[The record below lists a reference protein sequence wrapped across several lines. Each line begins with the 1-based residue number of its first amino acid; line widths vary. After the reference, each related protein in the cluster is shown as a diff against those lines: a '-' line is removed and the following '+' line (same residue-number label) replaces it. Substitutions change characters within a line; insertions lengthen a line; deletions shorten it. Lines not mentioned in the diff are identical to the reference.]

1 MSKRRIPL
9 ALRMTLFISAMVF
22 VLLAATLL
30 ITGSRLRNSLDE
42 LIRADNLQVT
52 RGRSAE
58 LAQIID
64 KLRWQLR
71 MISLRPEL
79 LSKDRRVSSAVIY
92 ALNGATSPEV
102 TGTIFAWPDGS
113 YISSAGAHGS
123 ISDRDYFKT
132 IVSGGSDFVVS
143 EPVISKS
150 LGIYQIVFAQSV
162 KAPDGTIAAMVAFQV
177 KLSTLSELTATM
189 KVGRSGYGWMIDG
202 EGFVIAFPAEKAI
215 MTLNVTDADKGGYRG
230 LDAFGKKMLGSDSGM
245 GSWRKPDG
253 TPFTT
258 FFSSVADS
266 PGWKLGVSL
275 PTREIDETS
284 SAVAVILAIIFV
296 AGVLIS
302 IAASAMLARFIVVPI
317 RQAAAGFRDLAAGEA
332 DLRRNIEIDR
342 SDEIGDLALEFN
354 AFLAKLREVVTSLK
368 AAQGELGSIGSEL
381 GGSVTETASAISQ
394 ISGAVESVRGK
405 VGQQSASVEQSSS
418 AVEQIAKN
426 IEGLGR
432 LIQDQAASVTEA
444 SAAIEEMVGNIASV
458 SRSMDAM
465 ARQFEAL
472 LEASRS
478 GKEMQAAVGE
488 RIAQIADRSRA
499 LLEANDVIAAIAS
512 QTNLLAMNAAIEA
525 AHAGEAGKGFSVVAD
540 EIRRLSETAAEQSDT
555 IGRDLSSVQAA
566 IRDVVGSSSD
576 SEAAFDGVASRI
588 TETERLVREMRD
600 ALGEQ
605 SEGGAQV
612 LEALKSVNEITSQVR
627 GSSSEMGEGNRTI
640 LGEMGSLRSSSL
652 EIRSSMDELSR
663 GADHISKS
671 AKRVSEMAESTRATI
686 AGMDAAIGRFKV

>member
-1 MSKRRIPL
+1 
-9 ALRMTLFISAMVF
+9 MTLFISAMVF

-30 ITGSRLRNSLDE
+30 ITGSRLRDSLDAIILKDNIE
-42 LIRADNLQVT
+42 ITRSRADEV
-52 RGRSAE
+52 GR
-58 LAQIID
+58 IIE

-79 LSKDRRVSSAVIY
+79 LAKDRNASSAAIY
-92 ALNGATSPEV
+92 SLKDSASFEV
-102 TGTIFAWPDGS
+102 LGILLAWPDGS
-113 YISSAGAHGS
+113 YISSAGARGN
-123 ISDRDYFKT
+123 ISDRAYFRT
-132 IVSGGSDFVVS
+132 VMSGDSDFVVS

-150 LGIYQIVFAQSV
+150 LGIYQIVFAQAV
-162 KAPDGTIAAMVAFQV
+162 KASDGSVAAMVAFQV
-177 KLSTLSELTATM
+177 KLPTFSEITATM
-189 KVGRSGYGWMIDG
+189 KAGRTGYGWMVDG
-202 EGFVIAFPAEKAI
+202 GGDVIAFPTEKAI
-215 MTLNVTDADKGGYRG
+215 MTLNVADADKLGYKG
-230 LDAFGKKMLGSDSGM
+230 MDAFGKRMLKSASGT
-245 GSWRKPDG
+245 GSWRMPDG
-253 TPFTT
+253 AAYTS
-258 FFSSVADS
+258 FFSSIPNS
-266 PGWKLGVSL
+266 PGWRLAVSL
-275 PTREIDETS
+275 PTGEIAESTN
-284 SAVAVILAIIFV
+284 AILIILSIVFA
-296 AGVLIS
+296 AGMLIA
-302 IAASAMLARFIVVPI
+302 IAASALLARFIVVPI

-354 AFLAKLREVVTSLK
+354 AFLAKLREIVTSLK
-368 AAQGELGSIGSEL
+368 AAQGGLGSIGSEL
-381 GGSVTETASAISQ
+381 GGSVTETASAIAQ

-426 IEGLGR
+426 IDGLGR

-555 IGRDLSSVQAA
+555 IGRDLSSVQTA
-566 IRDVVGSSSD
+566 IRDVVGSSSE

-686 AGMDAAIGRFKV
+686 EGMDAAIGRFKV